1 MFRFLKI
8 TCFLKKKQCLSLQ
21 AICTVLSNRN
31 SLRDD
36 SKPSPLRSPQG
47 RKSPFWIT
55 PQERQPFPHPIPENL
70 KSEKFPFPRFTIF
83 NSPFHSAV
91 SPFPAQPLHP
101 CQHSVGLT
109 RRFTSGLGPTFRRW
123 STTKQGLDSLQSSTK
138 LSICVVYLI
147 IKSIGAKQ

>member
-1 MFRFLKI
+1 MI
-8 TCFLKKKQCLSLQ
+8 ASYH
-21 AICTVLSNRN
+21 
-31 SLRDD
+31 
-36 SKPSPLRSPQG
+36 PSIRHRG
-47 RKSPFWIT
+47 EKAPFGLP

-70 KSEKFPFPRFTIF
+70 RSEKFPFPRFTIF